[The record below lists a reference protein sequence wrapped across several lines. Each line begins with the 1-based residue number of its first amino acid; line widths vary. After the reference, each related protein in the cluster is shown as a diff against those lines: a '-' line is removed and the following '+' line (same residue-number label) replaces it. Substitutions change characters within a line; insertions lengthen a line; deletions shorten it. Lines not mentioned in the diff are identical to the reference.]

1 MRESPWAPER
11 FDDGRDLMLNAPA
24 ADDEE
29 LFDFRKYLGALRR
42 HWLLPVVCV
51 LITGSYALV
60 RYTLTTKEYRASAT
74 IQIERKRLS
83 VMALGGQGGWLEDWW
98 NMEYYPTQ
106 YRLLR
111 SRGMAERVVKNLRL
125 YENPSFT
132 GRPASLV
139 PQQGDAQPTTSD
151 AELARLASMV
161 QSGLTVSPIKST
173 QLVELSYVSVNPEIA
188 AQLAN
193 GYAEAFIEWGIE
205 TRSSTVVQAS
215 SFLSRQIETL
225 REEIEDR
232 QKLLNTII
240 SESDFALDPAGEAL
254 LKRRQVLEQQ
264 YNSVMV
270 ERLQSEATYQ
280 EIRSLPPEI
289 VVKRNSPD
297 KVSKLGTEIFTLESE
312 YESKLNVY
320 RPEWPAMKRLKEE
333 LDEKREHMQRA
344 IEEAHEQAKAQAYA
358 DYQQARLEEDA
369 LEQQLKK
376 LAADAR
382 LQNSAALDYTNQ
394 TTYIN
399 TRTELLNELVKRQSE
414 TEVASRVQGTQ
425 GSNIRIVDYAIV
437 PSSAFRPILKK
448 SLMTALILGLA
459 LGVSGIVLL
468 EFLDRTIKSPEEL
481 ESILGYPTL
490 TVIPDLSEKGRGAG
504 LRYRYGKGGYGY
516 SYSYGYGY
524 SSKPSQPTSKA
535 WKKASNKGSDKADA
549 PDNIELLPFH
559 NPRLAVC
566 EAYRSLRTALLL
578 SSADELKVVAV
589 TSAEPSEGKTVTV
602 SNLGVVLA
610 QLERRVLIIDADLRR
625 PRQHKVFKLTNRLGV
640 VNYLTS
646 RVDLDS
652 IVRPTEVP
660 NLFVCTAGP
669 IPPNPSELLAA
680 DRLRELIDTV
690 RSRFD
695 FVLFDSP
702 PVLPVADAVILGSL
716 VDGLVICARAGV
728 LQRDDAKHCAERLRY
743 AGLRI
748 YGTVLNRY
756 RSTAASPYS
765 RRYRYYGS
773 GDETER
779 SSRADSA
786 A

>member
-1 MRESPWAPER
+1 MHGNPWEAHEPEAAHGLQMNLAPEG
-11 FDDGRDLMLNAPA
+11 D
-24 ADDEE
+24 E

-42 HWLLPVVCV
+42 HWLLALVCV
-51 LITGSYALV
+51 VIAVSYALV
-60 RYTLTTKEYRASAT
+60 RYTLTTKEYRATAT

-83 VMALGGQGGWLEDWW
+83 VLAMGGQGGWLEDWW

-111 SRGMAERVVKNLRL
+111 SRGMAERVVTILRL
-125 YENPSFT
+125 YDNPIFT
-132 GRPASLV
+132 GRPASLT
-139 PQQGDAQPTTSD
+139 PGDEEPVSSD
-151 AELARLASMV
+151 AELARLASRV
-161 QSGLTVSPIKST
+161 RSGFTVNPIKST

-193 GYAEAFIEWGIE
+193 GYAEAFIEWGVE

-215 SFLSRQIETL
+215 SFLTRQIETL
-225 REEIEDR
+225 NQEIEDR

-254 LKRRQVLEQQ
+254 VKRRQVLEQQ
-264 YNSVMV
+264 YNTVMV
-270 ERLQSEATYQ
+270 ERLKSDASYQ
-280 EIRSLPPEI
+280 EIRSLSPET
-289 VVKRNSPD
+289 VAKRTAPAALSQLRTEILTLED
-297 KVSKLGTEIFTLESE
+297 EYASKLSI
-312 YESKLNVY
+312 Y
-320 RPEWPAMKRLKEE
+320 RPEWPEMKRL
-333 LDEKREHMQRA
+333 QAA
-344 IEEAHEQAKAQAYA
+344 IEDKRAHLQRVIQESYEQAKDQAYA
-358 DYQQARLEEDA
+358 TYQQAKLKEDA
-369 LEQQLKK
+369 LEEQLKK

-382 LQNSAALDYTNQ
+382 LQNSEALDYTNQ

-399 TRTELLNELVKRQSE
+399 TRKQLLSDLVKRQSE

-425 GSNIRIVDYAIV
+425 ESNIRIVDHAII
-437 PSSAFRPILKK
+437 PSTAFRPTLNR
-448 SLMTALILGLA
+448 SLGMAVLLGLA
-459 LGVSGIVLL
+459 LGVGGIVLL

-481 ESILGYPTL
+481 ESILRYPTL
-490 TVIPDLSEKGRGAG
+490 AVIPDLKDKGRGGG
-504 LRYRYGKGGYGY
+504 LRYRYGKSGYD
-516 SYSYGYGY
+516 YSYGYGY
-524 SSKPSQPTSKA
+524 GYSYGDSSRPSAAKA
-535 WKKASNKGSDKADA
+535 WKKASKQDSDKPEAQE
-549 PDNIELLPFH
+549 IELLPFH

-578 SSADELKVVAV
+578 SSAEELKTIAV

-610 QLERRVLIIDADLRR
+610 QLDRRVLIIDADLRR
-625 PRQHKVFKLTNRLGV
+625 PRQHKVFKLTNRLGL

-646 RVDLDS
+646 RVDPES

-680 DRLRELIDTV
+680 DRLRELLDAV

-695 FVLFDSP
+695 FILLDSP
-702 PVLPVADAVILGSL
+702 PVLPVADAVILGPQ

-728 LQRDDAKHCAERLRY
+728 LLREDAKHCGERLRY
-743 AGLRI
+743 AGLKI
-748 YGTVLNRY
+748 LGTVLNRY
-756 RSTAASPYS
+756 RSSTASPYS

-773 GDETER
+773 SEETD
-779 SSRADSA
+779 SLPRADSA